1 MLQTNKRIE
10 GYTAK
15 LYRILLGSYFRF
27 SVGNKEFCIISND
40 CWGGEIYK
48 LLNRQ
53 YNTPFIGLMLM
64 SPCYISLLEN
74 LKLNLSLPLIFK
86 KSSKYPSMQKINA
99 GTDFPVAV
107 LGESD
112 IEIQF
117 LHYKTE
123 GAAREKWE
131 RRVKRID
138 WNNLLVKYDC
148 GKDYSDKE
156 SVEKFLELKFSNKL
170 VFGKENFERYEVY
183 VLKKYSIDAVVQFRN
198 CFLSFNPVGW
208 ILGKGKIKNRFEK
221 LVCKYAYHYL

>member
-15 LYRILLGSYFRF
+15 FYHILLKSYFRWTF
-27 SVGNKEFCIISND
+27 GKKEFCIISND
-40 CWGGEIYK
+40 CWGGEMYK

-64 SPCYISLLEN
+64 SPCYIRLLEN
-74 LKLNLSLPLIFK
+74 LKMNLDLPLVFK
-86 KSSKYPSMQKINA
+86 KSSRYPSMQKINA

-107 LGESD
+107 LGDTD

-117 LHYKTE
+117 LHYQTE
-123 GAAREKWE
+123 ESAKDKWE

-138 WNNLLVKYDC
+138 WNNLFVKYDC
-148 GKDYSDKE
+148 GKDYADKE
-156 SVEKFLELKFSNKL
+156 SIRKFLQLSFSNKL
-170 VFGKENFERYEVY
+170 IFGRKNFGRSEVF
-183 VLKKYSIDAVVQFRN
+183 VLKNYSTDAVVQFRN

-208 ILGKGKIKNRFEK
+208 IVGKAKIKSSFEK
-221 LVCKYAYHYL
+221 LACKYGYRYF

>member
-1 MLQTNKRIE
+1 MLQTNKRFSS
-10 GYTAK
+10 YTAK
-15 LYRILLGSYFRF
+15 LYNILLRTYFRWL
-27 SVGNKEFCIISND
+27 VGKKEFCIISND
-40 CWGGEIYK
+40 CWGAEMYK
-48 LLNRQ
+48 LLNRR

-74 LKLNLSLPLIFK
+74 LKYNLGLPLIFK
-86 KSSKYPSMQKINA
+86 KSSRYSSMQKINA

-107 LGESD
+107 LGDSG

-123 GAAREKWE
+123 ESAREKWE

-148 GKDYSDKE
+148 GKDYADKK
-156 SVEKFLELKFSNKL
+156 SVETFLNFSFSNKL
-170 VFGKENFERYEVY
+170 IFGQEGFGKRQVY
-183 VLKKYSIDAVVQFRN
+183 IMKNYSTDAVVQFRN

-208 ILGKGKIKNRFEK
+208 ILGEAKIKNGFEK
-221 LVCKYAYHYL
+221 LICKYGSHYL